1 MSTFVLMTIVF
12 ITGGQAVATM
22 TTVPGYRSE
31 EACQK
36 AISEI
41 GKLNDMFKKD
51 SRVEVVTVCFPG
63 PEETKSN

>member
-1 MSTFVLMTIVF
+1 
-12 ITGGQAVATM
+12 M

-36 AISEI
+36 AISDI
-41 GKLNDMFKKD
+41 GKLNDLFKKE
-51 SRVEVVTVCFPG
+51 SRVEVVTVCIPG